1 MFVIYRVGVSSS
13 SPYTN
18 YMQMLAKLYEDV
30 GIIFEIRGVNMQI
43 ICQSSKPTLCGY
55 PLELKLCPSPS
66 ADGPRVSVDRVRSG
80 DAEK

>member
-18 YMQMLAKLYEDV
+18 YMQMLAKLYGDV
-30 GIIFEIRGVNMQI
+30 GIIFDIPGV
-43 ICQSSKPTLCGY
+43 ICKLYARSSKPTLCGY
-55 PLELKLCPSPS
+55 PSPS
-66 ADGPRVSVDRVRSG
+66 ADGPGVSVDRVRSG

>member
-18 YMQMLAKLYEDV
+18 YMQMPARLYGDV
-30 GIIFEIRGVNMQI
+30 GIIFDIRGVNMQI
-43 ICQSSKPTLCGY
+43 ICKIEQTNLVY

-66 ADGPRVSVDRVRSG
+66 ADGPGVSVDRVRSG